1 VPKGQ
6 LDGLRAAAQHYWMMS
21 DGRPLIAVVDDDS
34 SVRKALAHLLTV
46 KSYAANTFGSAKEFL
61 ESLDQQKPN
70 CLVLDLHMP
79 ECGGLDLQHHLLR
92 NGIKIPTVIITA
104 HDEVGLRERCSNAGA
119 SAFLVKP
126 ISVDILINAIDAA
139 MKPH

>member
-1 VPKGQ
+1 
-6 LDGLRAAAQHYWMMS
+6 MMV

-34 SVRKALAHLLTV
+34 AVRKALAHLLAVNAYMT
-46 KSYAANTFGSAKEFL
+46 NTFGSAKEFL
-61 ESLDQQKPN
+61 NSLDQRKPH

-79 ECGGLDLQHHLLR
+79 EWGGLDLQHHLLR

-104 HDEVGLRERCSNAGA
+104 HDEIGLRERCSNAGA

-126 ISVDILINAIDAA
+126 VSVDALISAIDTAIS
-139 MKPH
+139 PRSNG

>member
-1 VPKGQ
+1 MV
-6 LDGLRAAAQHYWMMS
+6 

-34 SVRKALAHLLTV
+34 AVRKALAHLLAVNAYMT
-46 KSYAANTFGSAKEFL
+46 NTFGSAKEFL
-61 ESLDQQKPN
+61 NSLDQRKPN

-79 ECGGLDLQHHLLR
+79 EWGGLDLQHHLLR

-104 HDEVGLRERCSNAGA
+104 HDEIGLRERCSNAGA

-126 ISVDILINAIDAA
+126 VSVDALISAIDTAIS
-139 MKPH
+139 PRSNG

>member
-1 VPKGQ
+1 
-6 LDGLRAAAQHYWMMS
+6 MS
-21 DGRPLIAVVDDDS
+21 KDKPLIAVVDDDS
-34 SVRKALAHLLTV
+34 SVRRALAHLLTV
-46 KSYAANTFGSAKEFL
+46 KCYATSTFGSAKEFL
-61 ESLDQQKPN
+61 SSLDHGDPPN

-79 ECGGLDLQHHLLR
+79 EWGGLDLQHHLLR

-126 ISVDILINAIDAA
+126 VSVDALIGAIDAA
-139 MKPH
+139 MQPH